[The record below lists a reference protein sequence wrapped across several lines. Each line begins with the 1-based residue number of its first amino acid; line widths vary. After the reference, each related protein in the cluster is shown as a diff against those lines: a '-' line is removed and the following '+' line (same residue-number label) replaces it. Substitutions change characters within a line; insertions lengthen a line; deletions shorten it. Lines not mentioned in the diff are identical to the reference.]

1 MRRRARCL
9 HCRYLFYPD
18 PRCKNPKACS
28 DPECQRKRRNAS
40 HKQWRDADPEVLSD
54 RRATSRAWRRAHR
67 GHKRAYR
74 NDHPEY
80 VEKNRRMQLAKRVI
94 GRVVVSISISPQLVD
109 KYRELARPLPVVV
122 STSIANGPRPL
133 LSGAP

>member
-1 MRRRARCL
+1 MLMRVRCL
-9 HCRYLFYPD
+9 YCRYLFYSD

-54 RRATSRAWRRAHR
+54 RRATSRAWRRAHP

-94 GRVVVSISISPQLVD
+94 GRVVVSISISPQIVD
-109 KYRELARPLPVVV
+109 RYRELARPLPVVV
-122 STSIANGPRPL
+122 STSIAIGPRPL
-133 LSGAP
+133 LSGAL

>member
-1 MRRRARCL
+1 MLRRVRCL
-9 HCRYLFYPD
+9 YCRYLFYSD

-40 HKQWRDADPEVLSD
+40 HKRWRDADPEVLSD
-54 RRATSRAWRRAHR
+54 RRRASRAWRRAHP

-80 VEKNRRMQLAKRVI
+80 VEKNRRLQRWRCI
-94 GRVVVSISISPQLVD
+94 IRRVVVSISISPQLVD
-109 KYRELARPLPVVV
+109 RYRELARSLPVVV
-122 STSIANGPRPL
+122 STSIAMSTHNG